1 VRCCGYG
8 PGVTPGLRQTEAVDE
23 ATFSVT
29 ELNTVI
35 RDALREAVPENV
47 WVRGEVQGLR
57 ESRAGHVYFQLVEK
71 DERRDRV
78 QAALDVALFRSH
90 LMTVHAALRKTPGV
104 ELPDD
109 VEVRV
114 KGHIDVYP
122 PTGRLQLIM
131 TGIDP
136 VFTAGALAANRDR
149 VLRTL
154 EAEGLLRANATRD
167 LPAVPLRIGL
177 VTSAASAAYHD
188 FLDELERSAFAFR
201 VGVCD
206 VRVQGANAPR
216 RLVWALRR
224 MARIAPELD
233 AVVIVRGGGS
243 RSDLAPF
250 DSETV
255 AREIAAM
262 PVPVFTGIGHE
273 IDRTVA
279 DEVAH
284 TCCKTPTATGQ
295 AMVERVAEFVDRL
308 DTVSRGVV
316 HHARSN
322 CAIALRELS
331 NCARRARRGP
341 PIALARELV
350 ALERHRGRAEEL
362 GTRAAKRAE
371 ATLEGAERRLSSAGG
386 RLTRA
391 ETRRLDA
398 SEARLRALDPARVL
412 ERGYTITRDGDGHV
426 VKRVATLNAGDRL
439 VTEFSDGTAV
449 GTVDEIEKRKS

>member
-1 VRCCGYG
+1 MG
-8 PGVTPGLRQTEAVDE
+8 QTDGVDE
-23 ATFSVT
+23 QTFSVA

-35 RDALREAVPENV
+35 RDALREAVPETV
-47 WVRGEVQGLR
+47 WVRGEVKGYR
-57 ESRAGHVYFQLVEK
+57 PSGAGHAYFQLVEK
-71 DERRDRV
+71 DDRRDRV

-90 LMTVHAALRKTPGV
+90 LMTVRAELRKVPGV
-104 ELPDD
+104 ELADD

-122 PTGRLQLIM
+122 PAGRLQLIM

-154 EAEGLLRANATRD
+154 DAEGLLRANATREM
-167 LPAVPLRIGL
+167 PPVPLRIGL
-177 VTSAASAAYHD
+177 ITSVASAAYHD
-188 FLDELERSAFAFR
+188 FLEQLDSSRFAFR

-216 RLVWALRR
+216 RVVWALRR
-224 MARIAPELD
+224 MARLAPGLD
-233 AVVIVRGGGS
+233 AVAIVRGGGS
-243 RSDLAPF
+243 SADLAPF
-250 DSETV
+250 DSEAV
-255 AREIAAM
+255 ARAS
-262 PVPVFTGIGHE
+262 PVVTGIGHE

-284 TCCKTPTATGQ
+284 TSCKTPTACAQ
-295 AMVERVAEFVDRL
+295 NLVEHAGAFVDRL

-322 CAIALRELS
+322 CALALRELRD
-331 NCARRARRGP
+331 CARRARRGP
-341 PIALARELV
+341 PLALARELA

-362 GTRAAKRAE
+362 GTRAATRAT
-371 ATLEGAERRLSSAGG
+371 AVLDGAERRLSSAGG
-386 RLTRA
+386 RLARA
-391 ETRRLDA
+391 ESRRLEA

-412 ERGYTITRDGDGHV
+412 ERGYTITRDRDGQV
-426 VKRVATLNAGDRL
+426 VKRVASLSAGDRL
-439 VTEFSDGTAV
+439 VTEFADGDARSV
-449 GTVDEIEKRKS
+449 VDEIDKRDP